1 MTNDDAGKKIGR
13 KRITLAMLT
22 ALLGLGLA
30 GCETSNSLF
39 GQAEDPSASAAAQA
53 VVPPAPAYRA
63 KVTIAPVIGAPQDV
77 ANQMSA
83 QLASALEARQIA
95 VAKQPGEASDYTLRG
110 YVVAAKERT
119 NTKISFIWDVND
131 PSGKRVNRVTGE
143 EAVPSGTAR
152 DAWAAVTPA
161 LVQTIADRTATSV
174 VAQLPATPSPVAVAS
189 ATPAAAG
196 VGAQQ
201 ATPVQRTSATT
212 TASISQPGAGSIM
225 AVVPSVT
232 GAPGDGPQSL
242 SSALQRELSRNG
254 VQLASAATATTY
266 RVEGKVQVG
275 PGKEGKQ
282 PIQIDWLV
290 KDPRGNKL
298 GTVSQKNDIP
308 QGSLDGAWGGTADAA
323 AAAAAQGIL
332 KLLPQTQTN

>member
-1 MTNDDAGKKIGR
+1 M
-13 KRITLAMLT
+13 
-22 ALLGLGLA
+22 
-30 GCETSNSLF
+30 
-39 GQAEDPSASAAAQA
+39 
-53 VVPPAPAYRA
+53 
-63 KVTIAPVIGAPQDV
+63 IGAPQDV
-77 ANQMSA
+77 ASQISA
-83 QLASALEARQIA
+83 QLATALEARQIA
-95 VAKQPGEASDYTLRG
+95 VTKQPGETADYTLRG
-110 YVVAAKERT
+110 YVVAAKEKT
-119 NTKISFIWDVND
+119 NTKVSFIWDVND
-131 PSGKRVNRVTGE
+131 AAGKRINRVTGE
-143 EAVPSGTAR
+143 EAVPSGAAR
-152 DAWAAVTPA
+152 DAWAAVTPV

-174 VAQLPATPSPVAVAS
+174 AAQLPAGPSPVAVAS
-189 ATPAAAG
+189 APAAAG
-196 VGAQQ
+196 IGPQ
-201 ATPVQRTSATT
+201 AAPPVQRASATT
-212 TASISQPGAGSIM
+212 TASIPQQAGAVM
-225 AVVPSVT
+225 ALVPSVT

-254 VQLASAATATTY
+254 VQLASAASATTY

-275 PGKEGKQ
+275 AGKEGKQ